1 MPTVLVATRSGLLT
15 FDDDADSPRPSHP
28 GRSVTALGR
37 AGDRWWAILEEAEL
51 WRGDAGGWTHVT
63 SLDGLRAT
71 CVVEIGSDVF
81 VGSSEARLFRLLD
94 DRLEPVVEFDR
105 AEGREAWYTPWGGPP
120 DTRSIANWD
129 EHVYVNV
136 HVGGILRTDDGGASW
151 VPTIDID
158 ADVHHVT
165 TAEGMVLAA
174 CAGGLSVSTDRGV
187 TWSTRTDG
195 LDARYSRAV
204 AVCGDAVLVS
214 ASNGPRG
221 GKAAVYRGPLAG
233 GAFERCVDGLPP
245 SFDDNI
251 DTYCLEAFPD
261 GSFAAFG
268 TSGGTVFAS
277 TDQGATW
284 EELASGLLP
293 VKRVLVMPALPGS
306 PG

>member
-1 MPTVLVATRSGLLT
+1 MPTILVATEDGVAV
-15 FDDDADSPRPSHP
+15 FDHDGRELGHEQA

-37 AGDRWWAILEEAEL
+37 MREDAWAIVGGAGLWRWSQAGWSHVASLEEL
-51 WRGDAGGWTHVT
+51 RG
-63 SLDGLRAT
+63 T
-71 CVVEIGSDVF
+71 CVVGIGHDVF
-81 VGSSEARLFRLLD
+81 VGTSEARLFRLAGES
-94 DRLEPVVEFDR
+94 LEPVTSFDD
-105 AEGREAWYTPWGGPP
+105 APGRSGWYTPWGGPP

-129 EHVYVNV
+129 TDIYVNV
-136 HVGGILRTDDGGASW
+136 HVGGILRTDDGGGTW
-151 VPTIDID
+151 TPTIDVD

-165 TAEGMVLAA
+165 TAKGMVLAA
-174 CAGGLSVSTDRGV
+174 CAGGLSVSTDRGESW
-187 TWSTRTDG
+187 TTRTDG

-221 GKAAVYRGPLAG
+221 GNAAVYRGPLAG

-268 TSGGTVFAS
+268 TTEGKVFAS

-284 EELASGLLP
+284 DEFASGLLP